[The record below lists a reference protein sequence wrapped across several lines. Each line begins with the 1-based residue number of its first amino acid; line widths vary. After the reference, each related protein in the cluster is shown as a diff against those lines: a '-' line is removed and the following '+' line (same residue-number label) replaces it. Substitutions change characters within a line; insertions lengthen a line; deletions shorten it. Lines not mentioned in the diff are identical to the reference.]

1 MYTKKYS
8 NRMPKAIYEDLSDE
22 AKAFLKRQARAR
34 AKKAKESASMKKM
47 AKMVSSMV
55 KMTKTR
61 KRY

>member
-1 MYTKKYS
+1 
-8 NRMPKAIYEDLSDE
+8 MPKAIYEDLSDE
-22 AKAFLKRQARAR
+22 AKSFLKRQARAR

-47 AKMVSSMV
+47 AKLVSSMV

>member
-22 AKAFLKRQARAR
+22 AKSFLKRQARAR

-47 AKMVSSMV
+47 AKLVSSMV